1 MLGLIER
8 KDKLDIK
15 QLIEISNTESNDRD
29 LEIIDREKM
38 LTEEKEE
45 HMGYLINEKARMQI
59 LTNDIERKQLY
70 LQELKRGNRIDELR
84 GLEDEKKRLQTEID
98 KICADYSL
106 HKIHKN
112 EATAAMNAIIN
123 QMGEEENNKLKFEIA
138 KSYCTYHKS
147 KRELE
152 TLIKEKD
159 EIMSRLVFENEEE
172 KRFLGLEQK
181 KNKLNDKIKLSEL
194 DLKAAERESI
204 EAAALLD
211 RNERDKRKLIEE
223 NEEISKKIKASF
235 SNEYPEDTDLLERYQ
250 CVKQRVKDLKRD
262 LSSASFA
269 KNEFLEGILEASKE
283 TCKCFLCDK
292 DFEEAQLKERK
303 EFFDCTLKQPT
314 EEELRS
320 MKELEE
326 FEAEYLVLK
335 KFKPDINK
343 AHHNAERIIS
353 IDKESDQMFSD
364 AGRKQLKISQA
375 SDALKRLKKEELE
388 VKDLQQ
394 LIFKTDEL
402 EKIIRDIDTRKFASY
417 QDEEL
422 YNLYQKGQKG
432 PENLTASLQDKQR
445 SLSVVEHNLS
455 TLDAKL
461 SDLNRSSRDINGK
474 IQKIRDERK
483 NEKSVDEIDHDIEIS
498 TLDLEAK
505 REQLEVK
512 EKSFNEEMSKKDAA
526 LKSLKSVLTRLN
538 YLLPDLEKRH
548 SNLMKLNTSNCDET
562 IMMTNYR
569 RYKEVEKCLDACKD
583 ELEVYRKQQ
592 EKLMKET
599 KLVADK
605 ILLKTTEDEIRENE
619 NKVLIQIETIKLLTS
634 EFEKEK
640 KIKDELTKVSAMVSN
655 LEGKDET
662 HKKTA
667 QEYYDKIYKNRDKEM
682 QYFERLT
689 HYEYYRML
697 VEDLDLYMQSLE
709 EALVKYHKEKIEL
722 INKNIA
728 ELWKMTYQNGDIKRI
743 EIKAEQ
749 IIDQNMESKGN
760 FNYRVVF
767 YNKDENCMEMR
778 GRSSMG
784 QKVLASI
791 VIRIALAE
799 AFGINCGV
807 TLFNLDLSSG

>member
-1 MLGLIER
+1 ML
-8 KDKLDIK
+8 
-15 QLIEISNTESNDRD
+15 
-29 LEIIDREKM
+29 
-38 LTEEKEE
+38 
-45 HMGYLINEKARMQI
+45 
-59 LTNDIERKQLY
+59 
-70 LQELKRGNRIDELR
+70 
-84 GLEDEKKRLQTEID
+84 
-98 KICADYSL
+98 
-106 HKIHKN
+106 
-112 EATAAMNAIIN
+112 
-123 QMGEEENNKLKFEIA
+123 F
-138 KSYCTYHKS
+138 
-147 KRELE
+147 
-152 TLIKEKD
+152 
-159 EIMSRLVFENEEE
+159 
-172 KRFLGLEQK
+172 
-181 KNKLNDKIKLSEL
+181 
-194 DLKAAERESI
+194 
-204 EAAALLD
+204 
-211 RNERDKRKLIEE
+211 
-223 NEEISKKIKASF
+223 
-235 SNEYPEDTDLLERYQ
+235 
-250 CVKQRVKDLKRD
+250 
-262 LSSASFA
+262 
-269 KNEFLEGILEASKE
+269 
-283 TCKCFLCDK
+283 
-292 DFEEAQLKERK
+292 
-303 EFFDCTLKQPT
+303 
-314 EEELRS
+314 RS
-320 MKELEE
+320 
-326 FEAEYLVLK
+326 
-335 KFKPDINK
+335 
-343 AHHNAERIIS
+343 
-353 IDKESDQMFSD
+353 
-364 AGRKQLKISQA
+364 
-375 SDALKRLKKEELE
+375 
-388 VKDLQQ
+388 
-394 LIFKTDEL
+394 
-402 EKIIRDIDTRKFASY
+402 
-417 QDEEL
+417 
-422 YNLYQKGQKG
+422 
-432 PENLTASLQDKQR
+432 
-445 SLSVVEHNLS
+445 
-455 TLDAKL
+455 
-461 SDLNRSSRDINGK
+461 
-474 IQKIRDERK
+474 
-483 NEKSVDEIDHDIEIS
+483 
-498 TLDLEAK
+498 
-505 REQLEVK
+505 
-512 EKSFNEEMSKKDAA
+512 
-526 LKSLKSVLTRLN
+526 
-538 YLLPDLEKRH
+538 
-548 SNLMKLNTSNCDET
+548 ET